1 MSGVVRGEVLCKYRT
16 VHFWALLDKGIILMR
31 QVGDLERYIV
41 CGVLLYS
48 TSQLDYCDMR

>member
-1 MSGVVRGEVLCKYRT
+1 MSGVVRGEVLCKYYT
-16 VHFWALLDKGIILMR
+16 VHFWTLDKGIILMR

-48 TSQLDYCDMR
+48 TS